1 MIFQL
6 SAYVFSQIFSISFY
20 EVVFFLYEVKLFF
33 QMFLFKEGTGQ
44 FYGEIIAGGHGFNIA
59 NSKVSFRKTRANIS
73 V

>member
-1 MIFQL
+1 MY
-6 SAYVFSQIFSISFY
+6 SAKFLAFDFMRLFF
-20 EVVFFLYEVKLFF
+20 FFLYEVKLFF

-59 NSKVSFRKTRANIS
+59 NSKVSFRKTRTNIS

>member
-1 MIFQL
+1 MLTIFQL
-6 SAYVFSQIFSISFY
+6 SAYVFSQISFY
-20 EVVFFLYEVKLFF
+20 EIKLFF
-33 QMFLFKEGTGQ
+33 QMFVFKEGTGQ